1 MTNIIYFNENDFIN
15 NIMNEYDGRNYII
28 DYFDYCT
35 SLFNKHFDI
44 LINNIDNIHNINN
57 IILNYYTQKQI
68 DNSKKI
74 YNNNDYIKKLLEPK
88 LFSKFL
94 DAIDEETLLY
104 FSDAETEIY
113 YSDEEI
119 NYYDDNFDD

>member
-1 MTNIIYFNENDFIN
+1 MTTIINFNENDFIN

-44 LINNIDNIHNINN
+44 LIDNNIDNIDN

-68 DNSKKI
+68 DDSKKI

-94 DAIDEETLLY
+94 DAINEETLLY

-119 NYYDDNFDD
+119 NHYDDNFDD

>member
-1 MTNIIYFNENDFIN
+1 MTTIINFNENDFIN

-28 DYFDYCT
+28 EYFNYCT

-44 LINNIDNIHNINN
+44 LIDNNIDNIDN

-94 DAIDEETLLY
+94 DAINEETLLY

-119 NYYDDNFDD
+119 NHYDDNFDD